1 MEGAAA
7 LRRSVRSLEPLY
19 DVAHQIE
26 FFFKAE
32 EFVTT
37 FGVPTLNA

>member
-26 FFFKAE
+26 FLIKAK
-32 EFVTT
+32 EFVNK